1 MCLSEKTF
9 RERLKQ
15 KVTKKEW
22 IKRQREA
29 NSQKEGTAT
38 VDRHTLGT
46 CNHYGVKRTS
56 MLFLDHEAPV
66 LTSFYP

>member
-9 RERLKQ
+9 SERLKQ

-29 NSQKEGTAT
+29 NSQKERTAI
-38 VDRHTLGT
+38 VDRHTQGT
-46 CNHYGVKRTS
+46 CNPYGVKS
-56 MLFLDHEAPV
+56 ESSEGSESKEGSDE
-66 LTSFYP
+66 